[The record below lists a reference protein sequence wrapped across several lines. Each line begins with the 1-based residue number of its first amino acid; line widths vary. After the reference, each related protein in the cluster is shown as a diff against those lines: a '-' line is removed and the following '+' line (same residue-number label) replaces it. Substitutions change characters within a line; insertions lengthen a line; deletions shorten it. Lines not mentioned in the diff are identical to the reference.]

1 MYRVLL
7 ADDEPLILA
16 GLRRKIDWTALG
28 FEIVGECTDGR
39 MLLEQVTALQP
50 DLLVLDIQMPHM
62 TGLQVLNAVRRIAD
76 IPSIVISGFS
86 DFAYAQEALR
96 YGVVDY
102 LLKPVPSA
110 MLQEAVLKAKQRL
123 ELTPIK
129 GQSQT
134 SLVFQFLRMNIDKIS
149 EHTLMHLLG
158 LSGERRYTW
167 VAALHSGCALREHPG
182 VEVALLRNDGE
193 TMLAVFH
200 ADRLPEDYGAC
211 LSSCLT
217 FDGCA
222 GVSRPLRGFTAL
234 PDAADEA
241 IAALETSWFGRGVYL
256 WSTENEEQSVRFLLT
271 QLEKKGQ
278 SSAQISELLSELP
291 TYLREHR
298 LNVRSVETVYNTLIA
313 HCGPRADAQPVHYHT
328 WKEIRAKY
336 RNADYLLTQL
346 HRMLV
351 PGADTDTAA
360 FSSRAVVFRVMA
372 ILQEDYDQSISLQD
386 MATRFHIDNSYLSS
400 LFREVTGKTFTSYL
414 TQIRVQHACGYLANT
429 TLTNAKIAQLCG
441 FTSDSYM
448 KKVFRKVLGMTPS
461 AFRLRAGAGGAN
473 SEQGSMEKEE
483 QT

>member
-16 GLRRKIDWTALG
+16 GLRRKIDWTTLG

-39 MLLEQVTALQP
+39 MLLDQISALQP

-62 TGLQVLNAVRRIAD
+62 TGLQVLNAIRRIAD

-86 DFAYAQEALR
+86 DFSYAQEALR

-123 ELTPIK
+123 ELTSIT
-129 GQSQT
+129 GRSQT
-134 SLVFQFLRMNIDKIS
+134 SLAFQFLRMNIDRIS
-149 EHTLMHLLG
+149 EQTFMRLLG
-158 LSGERRYTW
+158 LSGTRRYIW
-167 VAALHSGCALREHPG
+167 LAALHNGCALREHPD
-182 VEVALLRNDGE
+182 VEVTLLRNDEE
-193 TMLAVFH
+193 TIIAVFH
-200 ADRLPEDYGAC
+200 ADSLPEDYGAC
-211 LSSCLT
+211 LSECFT

-222 GVSRPLRGFTAL
+222 GVSRPLSRLRDL
-234 PDAADEA
+234 PEAADEA

-256 WSTENEEQSVRFLLT
+256 WSTENEEQSVRFLLS

-278 SSAQISELLSELP
+278 SSAEISELLCAVPS
-291 TYLREHR
+291 YLLEHR
-298 LNVRSVETVYNTLIA
+298 INVRGVETIYNTLIA
-313 HCGPRADAQPVHYHT
+313 HRKPHTEALHYHT
-328 WKEIRAKY
+328 FREIKANYK
-336 RNADYLLTQL
+336 NADYLLTQL
-346 HRMLV
+346 HRLLV
-351 PGADTDTAA
+351 PGEDTDTAA

-372 ILQEDYDQSISLQD
+372 ILQEDYAQPITLQS
-386 MATRFHIDNSYLSS
+386 MAARFHIDNSYLSS

-441 FTSDSYM
+441 FASDSYM

-461 AFRLRAGAGGAN
+461 AYRAQAAEN
-473 SEQGSMEKEE
+473 VVMNTARESMEREE